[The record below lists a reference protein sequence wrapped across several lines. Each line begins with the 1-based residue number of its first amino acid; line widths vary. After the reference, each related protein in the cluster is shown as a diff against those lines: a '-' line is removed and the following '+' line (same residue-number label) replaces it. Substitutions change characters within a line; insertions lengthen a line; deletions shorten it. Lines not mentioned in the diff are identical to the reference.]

1 MNKKGDVSV
10 IKRYMSFVLTFL
22 IFSSCFYG
30 KVFVSATD
38 ENTYDLLLSDAAYIR
53 NTTSERTEALGGNT
67 LVIQNASGENNNRM
81 AFLKFDFSE
90 HIDSIDDIDEVKLAL
105 SLKSNITGVDYTVS
119 IMPDSMEEWTSAT
132 LTYAFAEEA
141 GMTDSS
147 NGELL
152 YTGSD
157 LATEEYAFSDNLAD
171 AVKNH
176 LKQNTDNMIVTFRI
190 FSTLSTAYTLY
201 GSKDSTT
208 APYITIHKTVN
219 FKAIVDEFCS
229 TITFDKIN
237 SDDKSAVKSHFDL
250 ITTGPRGTTVAWTS
264 SDEKTVNPKTGVV
277 TQPKLGEGNKTVTL
291 TAHVTNGDYSKDTEP
306 FEFVVP
312 ESQVLPDNLVS
323 EKVVYTTD
331 SVYIRNGDKY
341 KDTVYKATDIV
352 LDYKTIAAVH
362 RMGFVR
368 FDFTG
373 LEEYLD
379 TVNSIEFSITTK
391 NVPDG
396 ENSEFR
402 VYVLPETMED
412 INPSNLSYS
421 VAEEKGLIGYSEDFT
436 YSQSGLNGN
445 TTYRTTNILDEI
457 KQNLEDADNK
467 IVWLKISSTAGT
479 AYTMY
484 GSNAAEDLKPAMIIK
499 YTAPHAELDLQ
510 LIDMPKVTDSDI
522 ILPTVGKFG
531 SSISWQT
538 SNLDL
543 ITTDGTVTVVTADE
557 DYSKEDSIITLT
569 ATSDNNGDIFK
580 KKYTIRLRRKGVID
594 ATEDTFV
601 TEEGSFFDSEMLS
614 FGGKSEAVPIISFD
628 VSEYSE
634 LINGSRKIVLKLY
647 SAEDCEGMNT
657 TVIPITESA
666 AKSENLEQLTYSEA
680 TELLQETQYA
690 SYEEF
695 KNASW
700 ITFDVTDYMYSLSDG
715 KAVFAL
721 KTKGPLLSVISKNGT
736 LNYEPKLIVSPIAY
750 TEEYA
755 AERAA
760 ELLDYDDFTTES
772 ADSIRKNLSLPDS
785 GRFQSSITWSS
796 DNESVLNPQTGAIVR
811 GDIDIP
817 IILTAHIKVGETTI
831 DKPFPLTVIKA
842 ETDAEYAE
850 YLLSTLAPEN
860 TLLTTSIPLAGES
873 TPDAVVSWQSSE
885 PYEAKVDGYKLIVT
899 RPDGIDLPVEL
910 TATVEINSQEYKKSF
925 LVTVVRSGD
934 DNILWNRKISQGD
947 LTAKNAIDEDIE
959 TVWNIRNKVLVLDL
973 GTEKL
978 ISKLSLVPTTNSFD
992 DISVS
997 VSSDMY
1003 EWKKSFSGG
1012 NFNLGEL
1019 NYINLSPI
1027 AFGRYIKLEFP
1038 SAASAVSFLAAYSYS
1053 ENNGV
1058 EEDVFSSVSVP
1069 GEVTDDF
1076 TLPSAIYGNTISWS
1090 SSSDVIVLNGSNATV
1105 NIPTYGKNVT
1115 LTASVTVN
1123 GTPHTKSYVI
1133 YVQGSGNGG
1142 GNGSGSGGSGKPSS
1156 GTIIASPPSSSKS
1169 PDVTETTSRFND
1181 LGSASWAV
1189 NYINYLADKGIVNGK
1204 TSNSFAPQDFLRREE
1219 MAKILTLAFDISLDN
1234 GNVGFTDVVS
1244 GEWYDKYVSA
1254 LVHSGI
1260 TQGIGNDE
1268 FGIGLDITRQDA
1280 FTMIASVLGTDT
1292 SEYIE
1297 EDTSFT
1303 DYTAISDYARP
1314 SILALK
1320 ELGIV
1325 SGDLNGNVNPN
1336 AKITRAEIA
1345 KVICLAME
1353 VYSK

>member
-1 MNKKGDVSV
+1 MNKKGDVTV
-10 IKRYMSFVLTFL
+10 IKKYMSFVLASL
-22 IFSSCFYG
+22 ILSSSLYPAMP
-30 KVFVSATD
+30 VSATD
-38 ENTYDLLLSDAAYIR
+38 TDTYKVVLSDAVYIR
-53 NTTSERTEALGGNT
+53 NTASARTEALGGRD
-67 LVIQNASGENNNRM
+67 LVIQNTSGGTNNRM
-81 AFLKFDFSE
+81 AFIKFDFSE

-105 SLKSNITGVDYTVS
+105 TLKGTTTGVDYTVS
-119 IMPDSMEEWTSAT
+119 IMPDSMEGWTSAA
-132 LTYAFAEEA
+132 LTYDAAEEA
-141 GMTDSS
+141 GMTNS
-147 NGELL
+147 GELL
-152 YTGSD
+152 CTGD
-157 LATEEYAFSDNLAD
+157 NLASEEYAISDDLSE

-176 LKQNTDNMIVTFRI
+176 LKQNTDNTIVTFKI

-201 GSKDSTT
+201 GTRSSST
-208 APYITIHKTVN
+208 APYITIHKSVN
-219 FKAIVDEFCS
+219 SETIVDEFCS
-229 TITFDKIN
+229 TLTFDKIN
-237 SDDKSAVKSHFDL
+237 RDDESAVTSHFNL
-250 ITTGPRGTTVAWTS
+250 ITAGPNEITVTWTS

-277 TQPKLGEGNKTVTL
+277 TRPKLGEGDKAVTL
-291 TAHVTNGDYSKDTEP
+291 TAHVKNGDYSRDVPP
-306 FEFVVP
+306 FEFIVP
-312 ESQVLPDNLVS
+312 EGQVLPDNFVD

-352 LDYKTIAAVH
+352 LDYRTTGGVH
-362 RMGFVR
+362 RMGFVK

-373 LEEYLD
+373 MEEYLD
-379 TVNSIEFSITTK
+379 TVNSIEFSISTK
-391 NVPDG
+391 GVSDG
-396 ENSEFR
+396 ENSNFA
-402 VYVLPETMED
+402 VYLLPETMEN
-412 INPSNLSYS
+412 INPASLSYS
-421 VAEEKGLIGYSEDFT
+421 VAEEKGLIEYSENFV
-436 YSQSGLNGN
+436 YAQSGLNGN
-445 TTYRTTNILDEI
+445 TTYRTTDILEEI
-457 KQNLEDADNK
+457 KQNLEAADNK
-467 IVWLKISSTAGT
+467 IVWLKIASTAGT
-479 AYTMY
+479 AYTMH
-484 GSNAAEDLKPAMIIK
+484 GSNAADDLKPAMIIK
-499 YTAPHAELDLQ
+499 YTAPYAELDLQ
-510 LIDMPKVTDSDI
+510 LIDIPRAANSDI
-522 ILPTVGKFG
+522 DLPTVGKFG
-531 SSISWQT
+531 SSISWQ
-538 SNLDL
+538 SSSDL
-543 ITTDGTVTVVTADE
+543 ITSTGTVTVATADE
-557 DYSKEDSIITLT
+557 DYSKEDSIVTLT

-580 KKYTIRLRRKGVID
+580 QDYTVRLRRNGVID
-594 ATEDTFV
+594 ASEDTFV
-601 TEEGSFFDSEMLS
+601 TEEDSFTGSELLS
-614 FGGKSEAVPIISFD
+614 FGGTSGAVPVIRFD
-628 VSEYSE
+628 VSEYTE

-647 SAEDCEGMNT
+647 SAEDCEGMNI
-657 TVIPITESA
+657 TVIPITEASS
-666 AKSENLEQLTYSEA
+666 KPENLEQFTYSEA
-680 TELLQETQYA
+680 TELLQETEYV

-695 KNASW
+695 KNPSW
-700 ITFDVTDYMYSLSDG
+700 ITFDVTDYMYSLTDG

-721 KTKGPLLSVISKNGT
+721 KTKGPLLSVISKDGT
-736 LNYEPKLIVSPIAY
+736 LNYEPKLIISPVAY
-750 TEEYA
+750 TEQYA

-772 ADSIRKNLSLPDS
+772 ADSIRKSLSLPDS

-796 DNESVLNPQTGAIVR
+796 DNETVLNPLTGAIVR
-811 GDIDIP
+811 GDTDIP

-831 DKPFPLTVIKA
+831 DKPFPLTVNKA

-850 YLLSTLAPEN
+850 YLLSTIAPEN
-860 TLLTTSIPLAGES
+860 TLLTTSITLAGES

-910 TATVEINSQEYKKSF
+910 TATVEINSQEYKKSY

-959 TVWNIRNKVLVLDL
+959 TVWNIRSKVLVLDL
-973 GTEKL
+973 GSEKL
-978 ISKLSLVPTTNSFD
+978 ISKLSLVPTGNSFD
-992 DISVS
+992 GISVS

-1012 NFNLGEL
+1012 KFNVGEL
-1019 NYINLSPI
+1019 NYVNLSPI
-1027 AFGRYIKLEFP
+1027 AFGRYIKFEFP

-1133 YVQGSGNGG
+1133 YVQGNGNGG

-1303 DYTAISDYARP
+1303 DDTAISDYARP